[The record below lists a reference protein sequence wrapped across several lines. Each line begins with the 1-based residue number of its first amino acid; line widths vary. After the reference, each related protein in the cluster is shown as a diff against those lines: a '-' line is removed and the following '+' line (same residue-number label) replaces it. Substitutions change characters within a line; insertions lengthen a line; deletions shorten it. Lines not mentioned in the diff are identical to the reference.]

1 MLIGSG
7 PGPVGGGVMGRL
19 LRIAT
24 STSISGATTTAGF
37 GGEAISTESGD
48 VTKGVKLL
56 SIALNWLVSP
66 LESGVTGSVFGFYT
80 PLVLLDYTSVF
91 SSLPPTPKF

>member
-7 PGPVGGGVMGRL
+7 PGPFGGGVMGRL

-48 VTKGVKLL
+48 VAKGG
-56 SIALNWLVSP
+56 P
-66 LESGVTGSVFGFYT
+66 YT
-80 PLVLLDYTSVF
+80 RPSKKYRSLGNVLRS
-91 SSLPPTPKF
+91 